1 MLLSDLYRAGSTSS
15 LKGSAVLGAIPVGHA
30 EEYWLKEMSKSDHPV
45 RLILCLTER
54 KQIAALFS
62 LNLTAGLNCHFKEG
76 RKKKCLDAKTCFEIP
91 NDLREE

>member
-1 MLLSDLYRAGSTSS
+1 MLLSDLYRAGNTSS

-45 RLILCLTER
+45 RLILCLTEG

-62 LNLTAGLNCHFKEG
+62 LNTSGQNCHFKEG
-76 RKKKCLDAKTCFEIP
+76 TKK
-91 NDLREE
+91 NV